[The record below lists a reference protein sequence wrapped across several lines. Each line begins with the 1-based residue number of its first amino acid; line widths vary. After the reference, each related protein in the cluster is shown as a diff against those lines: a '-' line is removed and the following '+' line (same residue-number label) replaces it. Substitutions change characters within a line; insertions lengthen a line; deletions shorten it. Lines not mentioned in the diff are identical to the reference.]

1 MSLPAGH
8 PYPDPACRVR
18 FQLALQHE
26 LDAIRDLL
34 LRKNAQ
40 YGDSAT
46 DPLRVFSRADAEEAI
61 RVRIDDKLSRLAR
74 GTGDTEDT
82 ETDLLGY
89 LLLLRVS
96 RRLRGEGSAK
106 QPREGA

>member
-1 MSLPAGH
+1 MSDTA
-8 PYPDPACRVR
+8 ACRVR
-18 FQLALQHE
+18 FTIALQHE
-26 LDAIRDLL
+26 LDTLRDLL
-34 LRKNAQ
+34 LAKNAA
-40 YGDSAT
+40 YGDSALN
-46 DPLRVFSRADAEEAI
+46 PLRVFSRADAEEAL

-96 RRLRGEGSAK
+96 RRVRRTHDEG
-106 QPREGA
+106 